1 MAYTYGF
8 CSSPS
13 ISFNQRSFNHP
24 IVSQSRAPHL
34 RITQI
39 SLQESVSEVT
49 HNLDPKIPTPSP
61 AIDDK
66 KKSYVWVNPKNPK
79 ASHFKKKSHESRY
92 TTLTNIAEALNSCS
106 PAEEDVFNI
115 LDSKLGSKIGE
126 QDGVIILNNMSNPQ
140 SARIVLKYFQ
150 ERCNLDRETI
160 LYNVTLKVFR
170 KSKDLVGAEKLF
182 DEMLQRGITPDNFT
196 FSTIIGC
203 ARLRSLPNKAV
214 EWFEKMPEFG
224 IQPDNVT
231 YAVMIDCYGRV
242 GNIDMALRLY
252 DRSRT
257 EKWRVDT
264 VTFTTIIKIYGSTGN
279 FDGCLIV
286 FEEMKALGVKPNL
299 VCYNTLL
306 DAMGR
311 AKRPWLVKSFYQQIL
326 SDGLTPGWATYAS
339 LIRAYGKA
347 RYGDDALNVYKE
359 MKSKGLELNN
369 VLYNTL
375 LSMCA
380 DIGFVDEALEIFQ
393 DIKNSTNC
401 QPDSWNF
408 SSLITIFSCC
418 GKVEEAERTLNEM
431 IEAGFEPNIY
441 VLTSLIQCYGKVNRT
456 DDVVNTFDKI
466 IALGI
471 TPDER
476 SCGCLLNVMTQTL
489 KQDLHKLTRCVQ
501 KANKKLGDLLTLLV
515 DSNIDDE
522 TFKNDAS
529 EIVGNIG
536 DDVRKAYCNCLI
548 DLCINLDQ
556 LEKACDLLDLGIRVG
571 IYRDIQMKSN
581 TNWSLHLKSLS
592 LGAALTALHIWM
604 NDLTKAIEEGE
615 ELPPLLGINTGHGK
629 HKYSEKG
636 LAGGVESHLKELS
649 APFHESPEKAGWFLT
664 TKVAVKSWLEG
675 RRVSD
680 MAVILYFTFDLSLF
694 RISSNSTMGNCI
706 NCMQSQKK
714 ISVLVANGGEEKVKA
729 LTKVKKIT
737 HGPYQGYH
745 LVHYAH
751 PNSPLPPNTKLL
763 PAEVYILVPRKKRE
777 PQKVKIVVTRK
788 QLELLVRDAPKGFHI
803 SKINPLFSCR
813 SRKWQPSLA
822 TIQE

>member
-13 ISFNQRSFNHP
+13 ISFSQRNFNYP

-49 HNLDPKIPTPSP
+49 HNLEPTNSNLSP
-61 AIDDK
+61 VTDDK

-79 ASHFKKKSHESRY
+79 ASHFKKKSFESRY
-92 TTLTNIAEALNSCS
+92 TSLTNVAEALNSCV
-106 PAEEDVFNI
+106 PAEVDVFNI
-115 LDSKLGSKIGE
+115 LDSKLGSTLSE
-126 QDGVIILNNMSNPQ
+126 QDGVIILNNMSDPR

-150 ERCNLDRETI
+150 EKCKLSRETV

-170 KSKDLVGAEKLF
+170 KSKDLDGAEKLF
-182 DEMLQRGITPDNFT
+182 GEMLQRGITPDNVT

-231 YAVMIDCYGRV
+231 YAVMIDCYGRI
-242 GNIDMALRLY
+242 GNVEMALRLY

-264 VTFTTIIKIYGSTGN
+264 VTFATIVKIYGSTGN
-279 FDGCLIV
+279 FDGCLTV
-286 FEEMKALGVKPNL
+286 YEEMKALGVKPNL
-299 VCYNTLL
+299 VFYNTLL

-311 AKRPWLVKSFYQQIL
+311 AKRPWLVKTLHQQIL
-326 SDGLTPGWATYAS
+326 SDGLTPGWATYAA
-339 LIRAYGKA
+339 LIRSYGKA
-347 RYGDDALNVYKE
+347 RYGDDAMNVYKE
-359 MKSKGLELNN
+359 VKSKGFELNN

-380 DIGFVDEALEIFQ
+380 DIGFVDEALEIFE
-393 DIKNSTNC
+393 DIKRSTTC
-401 QPDSWNF
+401 QPDSWNY

-418 GKVEEAERTLNEM
+418 GKVKEAEETLQEM
-431 IEAGFEPNIY
+431 VNAGFEPNIY

-456 DDVVNTFDKI
+456 DDVVNTFEKI
-466 IALGI
+466 MDLGI

-476 SCGCLLNVMTQTL
+476 SCGCLLNVMTQTP
-489 KQDLHKLTRCVQ
+489 KEDLHKLTRCIQ
-501 KANKKLGDLLTLLV
+501 KANPKLGDLVTLLV

-522 TFKNDAS
+522 AFKNEAS
-529 EIVGNIG
+529 EILGNIG

-571 IYRDIQMKSN
+571 IYSDIQTKSN

-592 LGAALTALHIWM
+592 LGAALTALHIWI

-649 APFHESPEKAGWFLT
+649 APFHESSEKVGWFLT

-675 RRVSD
+675 RRVD
-680 MAVILYFTFDLSLF
+680 AMAV
-694 RISSNSTMGNCI
+694 
-706 NCMQSQKK
+706 
-714 ISVLVANGGEEKVKA
+714 V
-729 LTKVKKIT
+729 
-737 HGPYQGYH
+737 
-745 LVHYAH
+745 
-751 PNSPLPPNTKLL
+751 
-763 PAEVYILVPRKKRE
+763 
-777 PQKVKIVVTRK
+777 
-788 QLELLVRDAPKGFHI
+788 
-803 SKINPLFSCR
+803 
-813 SRKWQPSLA
+813 
-822 TIQE
+822 